1 VDGDPADVVAAQLD
15 FTGVNFPKCIRLR
28 APIGRY
34 GVHAV
39 RPEGYG
45 RPMKPPVTPPVPIE
59 RVDVLVR
66 MERKTVM
73 VLEALADHR
82 NMTLGELLEK
92 IALHSFE
99 AVPGQEGEMCAS
111 PYSKESLAFI
121 TDLKRTYGMDFD
133 THASRR
139 FQEIDEG
146 GASRT

>member
-1 VDGDPADVVAAQLD
+1 
-15 FTGVNFPKCIRLR
+15 
-28 APIGRY
+28 
-34 GVHAV
+34 
-39 RPEGYG
+39 
-45 RPMKPPVTPPVPIE
+45 MKPSVTPPVPIE

-82 NMTLGELLEK
+82 NMTLGQLLEK

-111 PYSKESLAFI
+111 PYSKESLALI
-121 TDLKRTYGMDFD
+121 ADLKRTYGMDFD
-133 THASRR
+133 THASRC

-146 GASRT
+146 AASRT